1 MNNEVIFFYVLQTIS
16 GVIGI
21 FTAFMI
27 LKYLN
32 QKALGM
38 QTIYDLMVK
47 DKIYISVLSWTD
59 LLIMEVIG
67 EYKSQP
73 LNHKEAIFL
82 TILNGMITIAG
93 IWQVSMILLIKYLSV
108 FYQNLMNNV
117 DDYLVMRITRSFIG
131 FTAMISALM
140 IDFENTSL
148 YQLLTDKDSKD
159 DNLFPAKPMFFAIF
173 ICLIFL
179 ITTQYKI
186 EKFKENV
193 DSKSQF
199 HQLESGEGNQEIVYK
214 YEMNTNRIE
223 ICIICISLII
233 VVFML
238 FLRAESL
245 KFLRILLVIVQI
257 INTNVIPI
265 VLIVRSENILC
276 FFKCECQIMKLLN
289 TAI

>member
-1 MNNEVIFFYVLQTIS
+1 M
-16 GVIGI
+16 
-21 FTAFMI
+21 
-27 LKYLN
+27 
-32 QKALGM
+32 
-38 QTIYDLMVK
+38 
-47 DKIYISVLSWTD
+47 
-59 LLIMEVIG
+59 
-67 EYKSQP
+67 
-73 LNHKEAIFL
+73 
-82 TILNGMITIAG
+82 
-93 IWQVSMILLIKYLSV
+93 
-108 FYQNLMNNV
+108 
-117 DDYLVMRITRSFIG
+117 
-131 FTAMISALM
+131 
-140 IDFENTSL
+140 
-148 YQLLTDKDSKD
+148 TDKDSKD